1 MRAGRKSILMMRR
14 EPLEHGVFADIEV
27 ARRYDRETRIWTRYV
42 SRSFVSVVKK
52 WGVTGGRVLDVGTGT
67 GRLAIEFARGIPDV
81 EVIGLDLSDVALEL
95 ARDNVRRSQVSLRVS
110 FERGDAED
118 IPFEED
124 AFDLVISSNTLH
136 LIKNPVKMLD
146 EIHRVLKPEGTFFIS
161 DLRRSWLG
169 ALSEDLRAAY
179 TPEEVR
185 ALLGQ
190 SKLHN
195 GKVSDYFVWL
205 SVWPREQAKA
215 PFGGQG

>member
-1 MRAGRKSILMMRR
+1 MIGRK
-14 EPLEHGVFADIEV
+14 PLERGVFEDIEV
-27 ARRYDRETRIWTRYV
+27 ARRYDRETRTWTRYV
-42 SRSFVSVVKK
+42 SRSFVSAVKK

-67 GRLAIEFARGIPDV
+67 GRLAIEFARGIPGV

-95 ARDNVRRSQVSLRVS
+95 ARDNVRRSQVRLRVS

-118 IPFEED
+118 MPFEED

-136 LIKNPVKMLD
+136 LVKNPVRMFD

-169 ALSEDLRAAY
+169 ILSGDVRAAY
-179 TPEEVR
+179 SPEEVG

-195 GKVSDYFVWL
+195 GKVSDYFIWL
-205 SVWPREQAKA
+205 SIWPGERAKA
-215 PFGGQG
+215 PFGRQG